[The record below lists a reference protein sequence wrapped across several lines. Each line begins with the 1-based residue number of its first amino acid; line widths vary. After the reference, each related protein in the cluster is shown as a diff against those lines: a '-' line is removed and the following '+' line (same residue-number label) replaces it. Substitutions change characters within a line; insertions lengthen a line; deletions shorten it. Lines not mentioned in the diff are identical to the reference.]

1 MGSLYISN
9 EPRKGEYKESVG
21 LDIDG
26 GIIGTPGSAPD
37 GLNYY
42 DYDLLNRPAFD
53 RVGTNIMIDP
63 TNDGFPDKNDYK
75 QIAEPDGSI
84 RFYKKDFLSSSQSQ
98 PLDSML
104 ERVNNGRLGDVNIVK
119 DLLGGKKGDIVIK
132 KDNNETAIKGILE
145 QNSINDIFFSDMN
158 TKVVQ
163 DTIRYK
169 VHENTKKVISEQSQN
184 ELYIIMRSI
193 MLQFA
198 NFRVNVDNIVDEIK
212 RLNEKVV
219 EYSVENISSNVL
231 QHDGYIKDLSKLPT
245 PMDRPVLS
253 NSTKNFTYDISNLL

>member
-1 MGSLYISN
+1 MSLYISD
-9 EPRKGEYKESVG
+9 EPRKGDYNESKG

-26 GIIGTPGSAPD
+26 DIVGSAPD

-42 DYDLLNRPAFD
+42 DYDLLSRPTFD
-53 RVGTNIMIDP
+53 RVGTNIMIDS
-63 TNDGFPDKNDYK
+63 TDDGFPDENDYK

-84 RFYKKDFLSSSQSQ
+84 RLYKKDLLRSDSGN
-98 PLDSML
+98 LDTML
-104 ERVNNGRLGDVNIVK
+104 EDVNNGRLGDVSVVK
-119 DLLGGKKGDIVIK
+119 DMVGDKEGDMVIK

-169 VHENTKKVISEQSQN
+169 VHENTTKVISEQSQN

-198 NFRVNVDNIVDEIK
+198 NFRVGVDNISDEIK
-212 RLNEKVV
+212 RLNEREVN
-219 EYSVENISSNVL
+219 YSSANISSNVM

-245 PMDRPVLS
+245 PMDRPLLS